1 MFLGNWILN
10 KKYITLPELTFKPEY
25 IPPEINERV
34 NDIESLVRKLGGKI
48 ERDLPFDTNEILQIP
63 SEQWLTIK
71 KGKQYSTTYY
81 GHRILLEKISKQTKK
96 LKIYDFDKNEE
107 RIIKYESSHY
117 YKISV
122 LKDDKLIREF
132 ISGNGTIQELF
143 DRIKQG

>member
-1 MFLGNWILN
+1 MYMKQRFHLKI
-10 KKYITLPELTFKPEY
+10 KFSSEYIT
-25 IPPEINERV
+25 PEINERV

-71 KGKQYSTTYY
+71 KGKQYSTTYH

-122 LKDDKLIREF
+122 LKDDKLIRE
-132 ISGNGTIQELF
+132 
-143 DRIKQG
+143 